1 MEGRGLAIQKKSQAA
16 DRIIL
21 LFMIALAAV
30 YLYATEQFPT
40 MEISDPLGPKAFPR
54 ILGIGLILA
63 AVGLLIEMIRGSKT
77 EPNDTTGSA
86 GQEQGMYWVVAAAVV
101 WTALYFAVFERLGYA
116 VATSI
121 YLFLLM
127 AYFHKGKWTAN
138 ILTSVLYSFCS
149 YLVFTKLL
157 EVRLPRGI
165 LPF

>member
-1 MEGRGLAIQKKSQAA
+1 MQEKSQAA
-16 DRIIL
+16 DRIL
-21 LFMIALAAV
+21 LFFMITLAAV
-30 YLYATEQFPT
+30 YLYATEQFPA

-63 AVGLLIEMIRGSKT
+63 AVGLLIEMIRASKT
-77 EPNDTTGSA
+77 KPNEPTESA
-86 GQEQGMYWVVAAAVV
+86 VQEQGTYWMVAATVV
-101 WTALYFAVFERLGYA
+101 VTALYFAVFERLGYA
-116 VATSI
+116 VATNI